1 MRTSGR
7 GRCDT
12 RVMRPRMAMY
22 VSATRSAFPAPAET
36 GDGQVEAHM
45 RTKCTH
51 SQDRNAI
58 IGAHLRDKMTRKP
71 RQCSTF
77 VNGFTLIEIL
87 VVIAVLGIATVVA
100 TANLFQTDEEK
111 LQQEAEKILTT
122 LQVARDESAFGG
134 RVIAATVTTGEMTFL
149 ERDFAD
155 PDRWRPSP
163 IGPLSTRKL
172 PEAFQLQLSVGA
184 GGKDTGDARITFL
197 PIGVAAPFALT
208 LRSPAGSR
216 KISGDAVGNLGLER
230 L

>member
-1 MRTSGR
+1 
-7 GRCDT
+7 
-12 RVMRPRMAMY
+12 MAMY
-22 VSATRSAFPAPAET
+22 ARAPRGAFPSPAEA
-36 GDGQVEAHM
+36 GEGQVEARM
-45 RTKCTH
+45 RTQCTH
-51 SQDRNAI
+51 TQERNAS
-58 IGAHLRDKMTRKP
+58 IGRHLSDKMTWKP
-71 RQCSTF
+71 RQCLTF
-77 VNGFTLIEIL
+77 INGFTLIEIL
-87 VVIAVLGIATVVA
+87 VVIAVLGIATVLA

-134 RVIAATVTTGEMTFL
+134 RVIAATVTPGEMTFL

-184 GGKDTGDARITFL
+184 GGEDTRDAHITFL

-216 KISGDAVGNLGLER
+216 KISGDAIGNLALQR
-230 L
+230 V